1 MFGLPGTPSIKE
13 FLLQAVSGKEDESVM
28 ELVQEIQRLN
38 PERNVYT
45 QKGVYFGKKNLCK
58 ILHEEQ
64 IKAAEKKAVQTPM
77 PALVHSPSGSESPY
91 TETFGDAPALQSS
104 GTGLH
109 SSSDQAPSSPEMMA
123 MMSMMK
129 SMMAEMKEMKIQ
141 QNEMQDQM
149 SSSRLQAAHETAA
162 QIGTMKAEMEAK
174 SSAQVGLQAATNDV
188 VGKGMAIRKPDPVFH
203 PISSS
208 RLQAAQETAAQIGTM
223 KAEMEAKS
231 SAQVGLQAATND
243 VVGKG
248 MAISKPDPVFH
259 PISGLPY
266 RTPSFSLNKD
276 PRGMGGGGY
285 DNGGVYDGIY
295 RDRRED
301 DDRSGSAEAPQTG
314 YLSKGQDFRDKFG
327 KMATI
332 FQNGKVANPND
343 FQKMSQAFNG
353 TPFITSTG
361 LLVLRQVKDKGMKNR
376 FPLLQFTTISGP
388 SSDPSFVPGP
398 TMQAISV
405 SPLPRS
411 LGELNIF
418 FDEELELLCTKGEY
432 EDQYTPEE
440 ALVAMRQIME
450 FRGEFTFFFT
460 SVLGEEGPTLGGS
473 DSQWTDWYAVGLMLW
488 SMWNGAMLAKDP
500 SLLNTGFNTAATS
513 VKIWLSAGNGAF
525 GKPVLKLAE
534 ALKASDHQCS
544 QSKCGSTEC
553 ACEQVCFAC
562 KRLEVMSESG
572 GGNEGPAWSFKHWED
587 KVLPLLSPD
596 QQPKTKPD
604 KDVKYEEYKKKY
616 DRNTSSAVEHIKDSS
631 SYAAQLTLKQSVIGP
646 PSNLVGPIPRFIH
659 LPEGSTTE

>member
-91 TETFGDAPALQSS
+91 TETFGDAPAIQSS

-188 VGKGMAIRKPDPVFH
+188 VGKGMAIR
-203 PISSS
+203 
-208 RLQAAQETAAQIGTM
+208 
-223 KAEMEAKS
+223 
-231 SAQVGLQAATND
+231 
-243 VVGKG
+243 
-248 MAISKPDPVFH
+248 KPDPVFH